1 MPLLYA
7 KKGKC
12 LIEITVYEKYWLYC
26 TLILAA
32 KIDLLLQKLAKKI
45 SLLSHEIQPK
55 IETTNAQ
62 S

>member
-1 MPLLYA
+1 
-7 KKGKC
+7 
-12 LIEITVYEKYWLYC
+12 
-26 TLILAA
+26 LAA

-45 SLLSHEIQPK
+45 SLLPQEIQPK